1 MVPNLQTA
9 NPYYNFDFW
18 ANQITPND
26 SEVIELTVFMPNGIL
41 IVISIAKTAT
51 LAELKEVRG
60 VSCAEPL
67 SLEFKTMF
75 FLTGFV
81 GGS

>member
-9 NPYYNFDFW
+9 NAYYNFDFW

-41 IVISIAKTAT
+41 IVINISKTAT

-60 VSCAEPL
+60 VSCVEPL
-67 SLEFKTMF
+67 NHEFKTMF
-75 FLTGFV
+75 LCV
-81 GGS
+81 SL